1 MEELV
6 AATQDMVRKQT
17 SKYTEQIEKLAFS
30 NQLIKQ
36 IYSEN
41 ETLVRAIQ
49 GLQTACIVDEEE
61 EGEKETKEGVKK
73 SGEMRTKVGEKKDE
87 RIKIP
92 KPSRTY
98 AVQSFHK

>member
-49 GLQTACIVDEEE
+49 GLQTACVVDEDEEE
-61 EGEKETKEGVKK
+61 TKEAPEKK
-73 SGEMRTKVGEKKDE
+73 DEMRTKVGEKKDE